1 MAPLKLKNHSWLSP
15 VWWAKGF
22 LVLVPFFSVSSWL
35 KALWLSRIVYNDG
48 KWLTGWRGNLFTSCA
63 AIHLVKPHH
72 CLNPQPWILRKA
84 IYLGLLVWA
93 PVPHP
98 HPLPQFP
105 TPFAETWIAILLY
118 LPMAILIKIKH
129 SFVRKKPQNIS
140 DPYVTGVTITQAP
153 VTKLVFPWRRPLSQG
168 FISYIF
174 FETLMHTPATMER
187 NMISQAGCLETTP
200 VFLKLI

>member
-22 LVLVPFFSVSSWL
+22 LALVPFFSVSSWL

-129 SFVRKKPQNIS
+129 SFVRKKPKNIS
-140 DPYVTGVTITQAP
+140 DPYVSLGSQWLKSLWQSLFFLEGDCFRKGSSLTFSLRHSCTLQQQWKGTW
-153 VTKLVFPWRRPLSQG
+153 FPKQV
-168 FISYIF
+168 
-174 FETLMHTPATMER
+174 A
-187 NMISQAGCLETTP
+187 
-200 VFLKLI
+200 